1 MFKKYVY
8 LSILVAQLACGTL
21 NSQENVYT
29 QYNSLKETLKK
40 ASKATDSLD
49 AMVALAYYLQD
60 NNIDTAGYYT
70 KQVLKLFQRHPS
82 KRSLSKVQLLSIKQ
96 QILTYSLDTIP
107 KELIDIKRNSTLR
120 KGSILYLE
128 SIALE
133 ALYNTSRDKHKET
146 VELIEGV
153 LFQYK
158 GIETAQI
165 ANLYVHLSEAYLAT
179 KNISSAI
186 KWGKKA
192 VVSYKI
198 LQHKKGLN
206 AAYRSLSL
214 AYTVLFNFDKATEY
228 IENAKKSIGNL
239 GSNRSRALD
248 ALCLGVIY
256 AKNKNYNKALPIF
269 TNVLALNKKVKDKYI
284 EQRALY
290 YWFAVQLENKNY
302 KAVLAK
308 AATYPKKI
316 ADLRLSYVLNFNLVR
331 AYLVAG
337 DNIKASQ
344 YLKNIDKI
352 LATNK
357 FDAAGK
363 EAMQYY
369 LLAAYLESEI
379 GNYKRAF
386 FYTNTYIDA
395 LRKYNEALN
404 LEKVIENETKFK
416 VQEKELALKDALIK
430 TKDASLKLVKAAKER
445 NFYLV
450 MILFVMLAF
459 MLVLLLL
466 KHLSK
471 RNKELKNNN
480 NILFENKKLL
490 VHSNKAIKKTFEII
504 SHDLRTP
511 FNSILGLFQFLNTEI
526 DNLPKE
532 EIKKSLKHIEK
543 AAKNNFNLTQKLLI
557 WSVAQHNGFVVIKKP
572 YNIAETIRQVIEING
587 HLLHE
592 KNLQLVH
599 NGSNTQFKYDEQLIL
614 NILNN
619 LIGNAIKYSNPSTT
633 IQISTV
639 VKHQKLYIT
648 VKDQGQGM
656 ARETLK
662 KININYNEEDGVL
675 MSFKNGNVSGYGIAL
690 SKELIALHK
699 GTLIFESIEGKGTT
713 AIIEITG

>member
-1 MFKKYVY
+1 MLKKYMY
-8 LSILVAQLACGTL
+8 LSMLVTQLVCGTL
-21 NSQENVYT
+21 NSQENVQT
-29 QYNSLKETLKK
+29 QYSGLKETLKK
-40 ASKATDSLD
+40 ASKVTDSLD
-49 AMVALAYYLQD
+49 SMVALAYYFQD
-60 NNIDTAGYYT
+60 NNIDIAGYYT
-70 KQVLKLFQRHPS
+70 EQVLKLFQRHPS
-82 KRSLSKVQLLSIKQ
+82 KGSLPKVKLLSIKQ

-107 KELIDIKRNSTLR
+107 KELTDIKRNSLLR
-120 KGSILYLE
+120 KESILYLE
-128 SIALE
+128 AIALE

-146 VELIEGV
+146 IELIEGV

-158 GIETAQI
+158 GSETVQI
-165 ANLYVHLSEAYLAT
+165 ANLYVYLSQAYLAT

-186 KWGKKA
+186 KWSQKA
-192 VVSYKI
+192 VVSYKT

-214 AYTVLFNFDKATEY
+214 AYTILFNFDKATEY
-228 IENAKKSIGNL
+228 MKNAKKSIGNL
-239 GSNRSRALD
+239 GSNRGRALD
-248 ALCLGVIY
+248 ASCLGVIY
-256 AKNKNYNKALPIF
+256 AKNKNYNKALAIF
-269 TNVLALNKKVKDKYI
+269 TNVLALNKTVKDKDI

-308 AATYPKKI
+308 VATYPKKT

-337 DNIKASQ
+337 DKIKASQ

-357 FDAAGK
+357 FDAEGK

-369 LLAAYLESEI
+369 LLAAYLESET
-379 GNYKRAF
+379 GNYKKAF
-386 FYTNTYIDA
+386 LYSNTYIGA
-395 LRKYNEALN
+395 LRKYNEELN
-404 LEKVIENETKFK
+404 AARVIENEIKFE

-430 TKDASLKLVKAAKER
+430 TKDASLKLEKTKKER

-450 MILFVMLAF
+450 MMLLVVLSFV
-459 MLVLLLL
+459 LVLLLL
-466 KHLSK
+466 RHLSK

-490 VHSNKAIKKTFEII
+490 VHSNKTIKKTFSII
-504 SHDLRTP
+504 SHDLRAP
-511 FNSILGLFQFLNTEI
+511 FNSIFGLFQFL
-526 DNLPKE
+526 DRALDGLSKE
-532 EIKKSLKHIEK
+532 EIRESLKRIER
-543 AAKNNFNLTQKLLI
+543 AAQNNFNLTQKLLI
-557 WSVAQHNGFVVIKKP
+557 WSVAQHKGFVVSKKP
-572 YNIAETIRQVIEING
+572 YNIAETIRQLIEINE

-599 NGSNTQFKYDEQLIL
+599 NGSNTGFKYDEQLLL

-619 LIGNAIKYSNPSTT
+619 LLGNAIKYSNPSTT
-633 IQISTV
+633 IQISTL
-639 VKHQKLYIT
+639 VKHGKLCIT

-656 ARETLK
+656 ASETLK
-662 KININYNEEDGVL
+662 KINTNYNEEDGVL
-675 MSFKNGNVSGYGIAL
+675 INFKNGNVSGYGIAL

-699 GTLIFESIEGKGTT
+699 GTLIFESTEGKGTT

>member
-1 MFKKYVY
+1 MFKKYMY

-21 NSQENVYT
+21 NSQENVHT

-70 KQVLKLFQRHPS
+70 KQVLKLFQRDPS

-128 SIALE
+128 TIALE

-158 GIETAQI
+158 GTETAQI

-186 KWGKKA
+186 KWGQKA

-357 FDAAGK
+357 FDAVGK
-363 EAMQYY
+363 EAIQYY

-386 FYTNTYIDA
+386 FYANTYIGA

-450 MILFVMLAF
+450 MILFVVLAF
-459 MLVLLLL
+459 MFVLLLL

-490 VHSNKAIKKTFEII
+490 VHSNKAIKKTFSII
-504 SHDLRTP
+504 SHDLRAP
-511 FNSILGLFQFLNTEI
+511 FNSILGLFQFLNAEI

-557 WSVAQHNGFVVIKKP
+557 WSVAQHKGLVVIKKP

-587 HLLHE
+587 YLLHE

-599 NGSNTQFKYDEQLIL
+599 NGSNTQFKYDEQLIR

-619 LIGNAIKYSNPSTT
+619 LIGNAIKYSNPSTI

-639 VKHQKLYIT
+639 VKHHKLYIT

-662 KININYNEEDGVL
+662 KINTNYNEEDGVL

-713 AIIEITG
+713 AIIEVIG